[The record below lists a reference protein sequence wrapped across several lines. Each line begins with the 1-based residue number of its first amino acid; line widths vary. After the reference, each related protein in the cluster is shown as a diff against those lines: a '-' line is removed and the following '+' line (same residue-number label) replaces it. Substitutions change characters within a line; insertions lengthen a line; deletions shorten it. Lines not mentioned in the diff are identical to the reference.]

1 MALQKAVSNERILRR
16 NEEKWTAPLMD
27 AGWTALPSIILDK
40 QHALG
45 LDPVDVNILL
55 QLAKHW
61 WFTDNLPH
69 PSKTTL
75 AELMGVDPSTVRRRI
90 SRMEAA
96 GFIRR
101 VARYDAKHGGQTSNA
116 YEFDGLIK
124 AATPFAQEALETRA
138 ERRAEDD
145 ARRSRKKP
153 QLVKP
158 KVVVGNV
165 SGSKASADKK
175 R

>member
-1 MALQKAVSNERILRR
+1 MALEKATSNERILRR

-45 LDPVDVNILL
+45 LDPIDVNILL
-55 QLAKHW
+55 QISKHW
-61 WFTDNLPH
+61 WFTDSLPH
-69 PSKTTL
+69 PSKATL
-75 AELMGVDPSTVRRRI
+75 AELMGVDSSTVRRRI

-101 VARYDAKHGGQTSNA
+101 VARYDAKHGGQTSNF

-138 ERRAEDD
+138 QRRAEDD

-153 QLVKP
+153 KLV
-158 KVVVGNV
+158 VDNV
-165 SGSKASADKK
+165 SSGKAKATNKE

>member
-1 MALQKAVSNERILRR
+1 MAANKTVGNDRVLRR

-27 AGWTALPSIILDK
+27 AGWTAFPSIFLDK

-61 WFTDNLPH
+61 WFTENPPH
-69 PSKTTL
+69 PSKATL
-75 AELMGVDPSTVRRRI
+75 AELMNIDPSTVRRRI
-90 SRMEAA
+90 TRMVDA

-101 VARYDAKHGGQTSNA
+101 VPRYDGKHGGQTSNA

-124 AATPFAQEALETRA
+124 AATPFALEALNTRD
-138 ERRAEDD
+138 ERRAEDV

-153 QLVKP
+153 RVIVDNTARVKTN
-158 KVVVGNV
+158 KYT
-165 SGSKASADKK
+165 
-175 R
+175 

>member
-1 MALQKAVSNERILRR
+1 MAAKQAASNERVLRR

-27 AGWTALPSIILDK
+27 AGWTAIPSIILDK

-61 WFTDNLPH
+61 WFTENLPH
-69 PSKTTL
+69 PSKATL
-75 AELMGVDPSTVRRRI
+75 AELMNIDPSTVRRRI
-90 SRMEAA
+90 TRMVDA

-124 AATPFAQEALETRA
+124 AATPFALEALNTRQ
-138 ERRAEDD
+138 ERRAEDA

-153 QLVKP
+153 KLVVNNTATGKTT
-158 KVVVGNV
+158 
-165 SGSKASADKK
+165 K
-175 R
+175 RR